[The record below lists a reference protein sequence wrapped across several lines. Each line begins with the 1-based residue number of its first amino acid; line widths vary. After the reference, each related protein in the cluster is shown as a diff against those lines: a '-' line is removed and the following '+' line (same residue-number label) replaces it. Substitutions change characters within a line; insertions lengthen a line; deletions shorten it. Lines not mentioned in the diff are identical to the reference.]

1 MGEKRRAA
9 ELAVSQHLASP
20 PVAELNRDI
29 ALRADLSPGSEKPQ
43 DYEIGPQDVLT
54 ITFFNI
60 DPNADGFP
68 GNLQARVSEEG
79 VITLPLVGTVQ
90 VRGKVTEVCEKMG
103 CWMNLVDPATNVRVR
118 IKVKDGEIVFPK
130 EAIGKMAVAE
140 GRSVKI
146 ELTREQAIER
156 AKHEAEENHKPFD
169 PSSITGPVTI
179 YQIQGT
185 GAVIE

>member
-1 MGEKRRAA
+1 MKHPARKAGNFSQDTMAA
-9 ELAVSQHLASP
+9 PRKAGFLSQNRCMRVLVILSICSSLAVAGPLGKP
-20 PVAELNRDI
+20 LELKQQTPI
-29 ALRADLSPGSEKPQ
+29 AALEKKPAD
-43 DYEIGPQDVLT
+43 Y
-54 ITFFNI
+54 
-60 DPNADGFP
+60 
-68 GNLQARVSEEG
+68 
-79 VITLPLVGTVQ
+79 VGKTVQ

-103 CWMNLVDPATNVRVR
+103 CWMNLVDPATNARVR

-140 GRSVKI
+140 GKFVKI
-146 ELTREQAIER
+146 ELTREQAIDR
-156 AKHEAEENHKPFD
+156 ARHEAEENNKPFD

>member
-1 MGEKRRAA
+1 MDRAA
-9 ELAVSQHLASP
+9 QSCWKGRS
-20 PVAELNRDI
+20 
-29 ALRADLSPGSEKPQ
+29 LRALQCWGRPRGRACAPLLGQNSGMR
-43 DYEIGPQDVLT
+43 T
-54 ITFFNI
+54 ITLLLICVSLVFGVPLGKPLELKKQTPI
-60 DPNADGFP
+60 ADLEKKP
-68 GNLQARVSEEG
+68 EQY
-79 VITLPLVGTVQ
+79 VGKMVQ

-103 CWMNLVDPATNVRVR
+103 CWMNLVDPATNARVR

-140 GRSVKI
+140 GKFAKI

-156 AKHEAEENHKPFD
+156 AKHEAEENNKLFD
-169 PSSITGPVTI
+169 PASITGPVTI